1 MVSALAFEYFS
12 DDLFFSVLLGDLCAL
27 AVNLSSKRRGRRKL
41 DPEPFQNRLRRV
53 GIYCHAGSYLR
64 VLMLGE

>member
-27 AVNLSSKRRGRRKL
+27 VVNLSSKRRGRRKL
-41 DPEPFQNRLRRV
+41 DPEPLQRRLRRV
-53 GIYCHAGSYLR
+53 GIGGNTSSDQG
-64 VLMLGE
+64 VLMLSE